1 MTQIAHIDTTGL
13 PFRLKL
19 SLLRQLEFHLAEVLR
34 TWPSSTSL
42 TLNYRDP
49 SYSSATGGYHPV
61 EIRLERYGAKGSWR
75 LCYIT
80 DFAYFG
86 DGPHVELAKELDF
99 DFTSGVG
106 YQAYAGEHP
115 IRRCLQLFRLWEAN
129 FLHYLSNGVYQM
141 QSSIDCPHQ
150 N

>member
-1 MTQIAHIDTTGL
+1 MTQIAHIDTIGL

-19 SLLRQLEFHLAEVLR
+19 SLLRQLEFRLSEVLKIQ
-34 TWPSSTSL
+34 PGASSL
-42 TLNYRDP
+42 ILNFRDP
-49 SYSSATGGYHPV
+49 SYSPQTGGYHPV
-61 EIRLERYGAKGSWR
+61 EIRLERCVGESSWR

-86 DGPHVELAKELDF
+86 DGPYVELAKELDF

-115 IRRCLQLFRLWEAN
+115 IRRCLQLFRLWETN
-129 FLHYLSNGVYQM
+129 FLHYLSNGVYQV
-141 QSSIDCPHQ
+141 QPSVG
-150 N
+150 